1 MEQAATQMAQTMAQ
15 LSNGIIP
22 ISTLYIGLNGLIM
35 FILSVLVVRAR
46 VQTGVEVGDGGR
58 EELIKATRAH
68 GNNVEYVPISLLLL
82 IAVEIAVAPVWMVHA
97 LGAGLTIARIAHG
110 IGMHTSTGRSPGRAV
125 GASLSWLVL
134 LAGSLVAIYYGLD

>member
-1 MEQAATQMAQTMAQ
+1 MEEAATQIANTMAQ
-15 LSNGIIP
+15 MSNGIIP

-46 VQTGVEVGDGGR
+46 VQTGVEIGDGGK
-58 EELIKATRAH
+58 EELIKASRAH
-68 GNNVEYVPISLLLL
+68 GNNVEYVPISLLVLM
-82 IAVEIAVAPVWMVHA
+82 AVEIAVAPVWLVHA

-110 IGMHTSTGRSPGRAV
+110 IGMHSSTGRSPGRAV

-134 LAGSLVAIYYGLD
+134 LVGSLVSIYYGLN